1 MLLYEV
7 SPRFCETDAMGHI
20 NNTVL
25 PMWFESARSGVFEI
39 FNPGLDLAKWN
50 LILRKID
57 VDFLAQTY
65 YEYPA
70 QVRTRIGHI
79 GQSSFVVEHELWQ
92 RDQKTATGSAVMIF
106 FDYNAQQKL
115 EIPAD
120 IRAELLKLS

>member
-1 MLLYEV
+1 MLLYDV

-25 PMWFESARSGVFEI
+25 PVWFESARGPIFEI
-39 FNPGLDLAKWN
+39 CNPGLSLDKWN

-65 YEYPA
+65 YEFPA

-92 RDQKTATGSAVMIF
+92 RGEKTATGSAVMIY
-106 FDYNAQQKL
+106 FDYNAQQKQ
-115 EIPAD
+115 EIPAA
-120 IRAELLKLS
+120 IRTELQKLS